1 MTNPYFDDLAER
13 LRARGLPEDE
23 VSRTVDDL
31 AAFVAESG
39 TDPVQEFGT
48 PEAFAPQVAPDE
60 ARADVRTGPVPP
72 DEAGT
77 WKWRADAFHEREVL
91 NRYGEEGWEV
101 ERVDNTGRFVSHR
114 DPDDPQ
120 RWEYRRETVLPG
132 RRNAVIGRLAP
143 DGWEPC
149 GTWVCFEYFKRPKA
163 ASLGPEAELHAVP
176 GTPSGRNFW
185 SRRFY
190 TFVAGY
196 GLFIAAVCGA
206 WIAFAPDGSG
216 TGLLIGLLLGALIV
230 MGLIAGRVWLD
241 RSRAS

>member
-163 ASLGPEAELHAVP
+163 ASSAPRRNS
-176 GTPSGRNFW
+176 TPSPGR
-185 SRRFY
+185 RRAAISG
-190 TFVAGY
+190 AGASTPSSPATASSSPPS
-196 GLFIAAVCGA
+196 AAPGSPSPRTA
-206 WIAFAPDGSG
+206 RAP
-216 TGLLIGLLLGALIV
+216 
-230 MGLIAGRVWLD
+230 
-241 RSRAS
+241 ASSSASSWAP